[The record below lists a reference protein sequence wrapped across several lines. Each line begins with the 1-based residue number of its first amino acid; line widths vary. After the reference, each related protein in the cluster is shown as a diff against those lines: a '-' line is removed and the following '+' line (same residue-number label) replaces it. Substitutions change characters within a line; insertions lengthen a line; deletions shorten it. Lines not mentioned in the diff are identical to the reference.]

1 MNELIKDK
9 TKLFFFLLTLEKV
22 EQIITSEEE
31 MANIGEH
38 KGAKHAPAVVFHDQN
53 GKKVAHKPG
62 TLNDLDKEE

>member
-1 MNELIKDK
+1 
-9 TKLFFFLLTLEKV
+9 
-22 EQIITSEEE
+22 

-38 KGAKHAPAVVFHDQN
+38 KGAKHAPAVVFYDQN